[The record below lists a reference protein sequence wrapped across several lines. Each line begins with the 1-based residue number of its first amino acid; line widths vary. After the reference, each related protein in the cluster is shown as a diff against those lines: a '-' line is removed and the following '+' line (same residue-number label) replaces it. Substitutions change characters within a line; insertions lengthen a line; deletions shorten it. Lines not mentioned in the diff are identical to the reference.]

1 LDRAL
6 REIVEKLLSIDE
18 PSRSDLDRVKIEVA
32 RAYGLPQIPRNS
44 EILAILKEDEAELL
58 LPVLRRK
65 EARALSGVSVVAVMT
80 TPYACP
86 HGRCA
91 YCPGGPDEDSPQSYT
106 GYEPAAM
113 RGAQNEYDPYRQV
126 KSRVTQLQTIGHVVD
141 KVDLIVMG
149 GTFPASPRPY
159 QEAFIKGC
167 LDALTDKPSADL
179 AEAKINAEQSG
190 VRNVGITVETRP
202 DCVKEKDVS
211 GMLDLGVTRVE
222 LGVQNVYD
230 DIYKL
235 VDRGHTVQTVVD
247 ATKCL
252 KDSALKICYHMMPGL
267 PGSNAERDLEG
278 FRTIFE
284 DPRFKPDMLK
294 IYPTLVVKGTRL
306 YEWWKRGEYMP
317 LETEEAAELVSR
329 IMEITPPWVRIM
341 RVQRDIPLPRID
353 AGVDMSNLRQLA
365 EDSLM
370 ERGGKCR
377 CIRCREA
384 GHSSVKADPER
395 VEITHTLYEAS
406 GGTEDF
412 IQAEDREADTLIG
425 FVRLRIPDAPFRPKL
440 DAETGMV
447 RELHVYG
454 RMVPVGER
462 RGDAWQHRGWG
473 ERLMDAAEEKARELG
488 MRKMVVMSALGT
500 KQYYARLGYEKE
512 GAYVSKR
519 L

>member
-1 LDRAL
+1 
-6 REIVEKLLSIDE
+6 
-18 PSRSDLDRVKIEVA
+18 
-32 RAYGLPQIPRNS
+32 
-44 EILAILKEDEAELL
+44 
-58 LPVLRRK
+58 
-65 EARALSGVSVVAVMT
+65 
-80 TPYACP
+80 
-86 HGRCA
+86 
-91 YCPGGPDEDSPQSYT
+91 
-106 GYEPAAM
+106 
-113 RGAQNEYDPYRQV
+113 
-126 KSRVTQLQTIGHVVD
+126 
-141 KVDLIVMG
+141 
-149 GTFPASPRPY
+149 
-159 QEAFIKGC
+159 
-167 LDALTDKPSADL
+167 
-179 AEAKINAEQSG
+179 
-190 VRNVGITVETRP
+190 
-202 DCVKEKDVS
+202 
-211 GMLDLGVTRVE
+211 

-247 ATKCL
+247 ATKRL

-306 YEWWKRGEYMP
+306 YEWWKRGEYTP

-329 IMEITPPWVRIM
+329 VMEITPQWVRIM

-370 ERGGKCR
+370 ARGGKCR

-384 GHSSVKADPER
+384 GHSLVKADPER

-412 IQAEDREADTLIG
+412 IQAEDREADALIG
-425 FVRLRIPDAPFRPKL
+425 FVRLRIPDAPFRPEL

-512 GAYVSKR
+512 GAYVSKP